1 MYIYINSRGDFS
13 KFFSRSIFSIREE
26 RVGGKETNCKEVGRR
41 GQDRSDILSRLAPA
55 HGGIT
60 KLKFNYTAGR
70 RTCAAERFPPR
81 DFSPSLPLFLSR
93 KTSGKIASPVRM
105 IAGRRR
111 RYGMTGT
118 ICRCRSFRFEEKR
131 IRIRPR
137 IANFL
142 SSPFTIRKILE
153 RSRKRSRK
161 RFFRNGKTNEK
172 TGRTEGEET

>member
-13 KFFSRSIFSIREE
+13 KFFSRWTKHFLDKG
-26 RVGGKETNCKEVGRR
+26 VGGKETNCKEVGRR

-81 DFSPSLPLFLSR
+81 DFSLSLSSSLSLPKDIRENCVARSDDRRETSPLRNDGDNLPLSFVSFRREANSNSAANRQLPFLSFH
-93 KTSGKIASPVRM
+93 
-105 IAGRRR
+105 AG
-111 RYGMTGT
+111 
-118 ICRCRSFRFEEKR
+118 S
-131 IRIRPR
+131 
-137 IANFL
+137 
-142 SSPFTIRKILE
+142 IRKILE
-153 RSRKRSRK
+153 RSRK